1 MITLLFFVLPLIL
14 SFAVFTI
21 VSNSY
26 LTPQLVV
33 SPNNRSLA
41 IQGISTFFSN

>member
-14 SFAVFTI
+14 SFTVFTI

-26 LTPQLVV
+26 LTHQLVG
-33 SPNNRSLA
+33 NTNDR
-41 IQGISTFFSN
+41 